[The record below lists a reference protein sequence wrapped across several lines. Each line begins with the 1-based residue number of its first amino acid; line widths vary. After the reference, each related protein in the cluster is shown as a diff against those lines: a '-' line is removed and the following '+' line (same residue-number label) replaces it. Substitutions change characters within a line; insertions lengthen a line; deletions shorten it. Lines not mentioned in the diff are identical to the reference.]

1 VFHPAVARREARQ
14 ELRKLAE
21 ANGAAAGD
29 GKSGRDTQ
37 PAAEPDAAEA
47 PPA

>member
-1 VFHPAVARREARQ
+1 VARREARQ

-29 GKSGRDTQ
+29 GNPGQDTQ